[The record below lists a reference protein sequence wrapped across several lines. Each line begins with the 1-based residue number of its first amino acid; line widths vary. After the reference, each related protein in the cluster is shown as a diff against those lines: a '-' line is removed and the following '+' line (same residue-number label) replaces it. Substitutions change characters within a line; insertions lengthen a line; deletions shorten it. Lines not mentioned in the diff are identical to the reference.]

1 MNSNSDFEKD
11 LAAIRQLMERSNR
24 FISFSG
30 LSGILAGVYALAG
43 FAVAFIRIPP
53 TGGGAQYLAGD
64 LEGSGAMMEL
74 VTIAGLVLLATL
86 VTGLWV
92 TDRRAKRL
100 GVKMLDE
107 GGRRMLMNLAIPLC
121 AGGAFAFLLLTGGQ
135 YSLLAPA
142 CLLFY
147 GLALVNASPNL
158 FDEVR
163 YLGYSEIVLGLI
175 ATALPGYGLY
185 LWAAGFGVLHVIY
198 GVLLF
203 RKYEA

>member
-86 VTGLWV
+86 ITGLWV

>member
-11 LAAIRQLMERSNR
+11 LAASRQLMERSNR

>member
-86 VTGLWV
+86 ITGLWV

-121 AGGAFAFLLLTGGQ
+121 AGGAFALLLLTGGQ

>member
-1 MNSNSDFEKD
+1 
-11 LAAIRQLMERSNR
+11 
-24 FISFSG
+24 
-30 LSGILAGVYALAG
+30 
-43 FAVAFIRIPP
+43 
-53 TGGGAQYLAGD
+53 
-64 LEGSGAMMEL
+64 
-74 VTIAGLVLLATL
+74 
-86 VTGLWV
+86 
-92 TDRRAKRL
+92 
-100 GVKMLDE
+100 
-107 GGRRMLMNLAIPLC
+107 MLMNLAIPLC

>member
-121 AGGAFAFLLLTGGQ
+121 VGGAFALLLLTGGQ